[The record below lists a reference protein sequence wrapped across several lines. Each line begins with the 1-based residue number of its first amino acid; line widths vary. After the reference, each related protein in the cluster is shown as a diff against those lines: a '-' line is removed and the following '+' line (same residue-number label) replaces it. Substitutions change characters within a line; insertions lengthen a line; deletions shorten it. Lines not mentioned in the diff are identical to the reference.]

1 MNMIE
6 VSLLSL
12 VILGVLFL
20 ASGWSHDRAMDRE
33 LARQK
38 HERHQG
44 RLRDLA
50 RIEELK
56 AAIRQTRPKTPEM
69 RVLWHQLYDLTH
81 KVGAAWPPAL

>member
-1 MNMIE
+1 MARLDSGPKHGCKGVPIAPRE
-6 VSLLSL
+6 VQ
-12 VILGVLFL
+12 
-20 ASGWSHDRAMDRE
+20 

-56 AAIRQTRPKTPEM
+56 AAVRRAKPKTREM
-69 RVLWHQLYDLTH
+69 ENLWRQLYDLTH
-81 KVGAAWPPAL
+81 KVGAPWPPAL